1 MPIYEYRC
9 QACHRVS
16 SFFFKVASAAR
27 AVNCD
32 HCGDA
37 GMDRIMSSFSQG
49 RTEADEYRNLDPRYY
64 KMVDDALGKA
74 LARVRPGPLSSAD
87 GAVLRSGK
95 VRRPVLQRIGPA
107 RRRPNDPG
115 GTN

>member
-16 SFFFKVASAAR
+16 SLFFKMASAATG
-27 AVNCD
+27 VECS

-37 GMDRIMSSFSQG
+37 GMERIMSSFSQG

-64 KMVDDALGKA
+64 KMVDDAMGKA
-74 LARVRPGPLSSAD
+74 SPGSDPDHYLRQMAPFSA
-87 GAVLRSGK
+87 GEKTG
-95 VRRPVLQRIGPA
+95 
-107 RRRPNDPG
+107 DPYF
-115 GTN
+115 NE